1 MVRRYRRSIYDELDD
16 LRASMDYLF
25 QLVLEPT
32 DNPLLPGEERT
43 DITSPN
49 PNTLNVEVTGLDDE
63 VIVTVDIIP
72 GVQDKGVTFE
82 LVNPNTVRVSCDWQ
96 EEKTMDYEGCLLR
109 ELRMY
114 SMHREVT
121 LPARVTDTGARATVK
136 NRVLDIHFRR
146 EQPLKKFICS

>member
-43 DITSPN
+43 DIISPN

-82 LVNPNTVRVSCDWQ
+82 LVNPSTVRVSCDGQ
-96 EEKTMDYEGCLLR
+96 EEKTMDCEGCLLR

-121 LPARVTDTGARATVK
+121 LPARVMDIGARATIK

-146 EQPLKKFICS
+146 ERPRKKFICS